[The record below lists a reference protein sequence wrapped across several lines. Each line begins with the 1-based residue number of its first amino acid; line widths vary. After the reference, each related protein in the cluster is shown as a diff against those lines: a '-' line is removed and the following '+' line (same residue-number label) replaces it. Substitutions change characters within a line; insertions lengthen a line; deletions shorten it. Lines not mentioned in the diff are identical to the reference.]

1 MTIYLNVTPD
11 MERQLKKAARQMGLD
26 PDTYIMRLLQ
36 QNLQTRAAP
45 MRLSPIESELVRQI
59 NASLSTIEWERYRIL
74 LAKRDAET
82 LNAAEQAEL
91 IALSDQIENAN
102 VRRMQA
108 VAELA
113 RVRKTTVPALVAT
126 LGLSPAHAYSIP

>member
-1 MTIYLNVTPD
+1 MTITLNVTPD

-91 IALSDQIENAN
+91 TALSDQIENAN